1 MFRVERQTPRKR
13 LLNCSA
19 SPICGLCAESLN
31 TTTLPSIACAMT
43 PQTSLYARATV
54 SRPGKRSGGHAPR
67 TSTLGKRAAASTSTA
82 IGGFPGHRSFREAST
97 AAQSFEVNPTPEP
110 QTVVIRSSIPHRAV
124 REVNLAEQDI
134 GELNSTDGRV
144 EFAME
149 PFHIRTVALIVNDAW
164 RENVVGLAGRLPW
177 DHQRDA
183 GREAVQEVS

>member
-1 MFRVERQTPRKR
+1 MRRVLEHDDPSR
-13 LLNCSA
+13 LTRRL
-19 SPICGLCAESLN
+19 SLK
-31 TTTLPSIACAMT
+31 PS
-43 PQTSLYARATV
+43 SSGRR
-54 SRPGKRSGGHAPR
+54 SRTGR
-67 TSTLGKRAAASTSTA
+67 
-82 IGGFPGHRSFREAST
+82 
-97 AAQSFEVNPTPEP
+97 
-110 QTVVIRSSIPHRAV
+110 V

-144 EFAME
+144 EFAMQ